1 MTTINAES
9 HFEFTIDNVDT
20 LKDPVFT
27 PPFATDYDL
36 FWQLKFTKTFPQ
48 NPDYSALFLYA
59 IPTPEE
65 KKTYANWI
73 RRRDY
78 TAAISIKDTEN
89 NTHLGWFCPRTD
101 RFSLRWKGQ
110 GTKRICRA
118 DTLPEKITIGV
129 HFNRTSLQSTF
140 HNNPLPP
147 EPYPEELA
155 LAWGRQLEI
164 TQQSR
169 CNKESNLQEVADV
182 KFVVEDRDIFAHSW
196 ILEERSEYF
205 RGLFRGRWIETTRKN
220 DNKKDEDE
228 SVKQGM
234 NDDPET
240 NNGINTSSTT
250 TTDDKDHL
258 TKYTIHVPDFHP
270 TTFYAFLQFLY
281 TNTIHF
287 AEDDSTPTTPYD
299 MLLISDKY
307 LVTSLRDIAKMQ
319 LIENLTPYNV
329 MEILLKKVRSY
340 EDIRSEV
347 MVYVKDNIVEIEKTS
362 VWKNIIHMCDEGVR
376 EAEEIESGEGSD
388 DFLRAGDTS
397 DYVEIMNELVQFL
410 REQKIRLSH
419 DKDPED
425 APMSID
431 NSLI

>member
-1 MTTINAES
+1 MTTTNVES

-20 LKDPVFT
+20 LKDPVYT

-36 FWQLKFTKTFPQ
+36 FWQLKFTKTFPE
-48 NPDYSALFLYA
+48 NSDYSALFLYA
-59 IPTPEE
+59 IPTSEE
-65 KKTYANWI
+65 KKTYGNWV

-78 TAAISIKDTEN
+78 TAIISIKDTEN
-89 NTHLGWFCPRTD
+89 NAYLGWFKPRTD

-110 GTKRICRA
+110 GTKRICRVDA
-118 DTLPEKITIGV
+118 LPEKITICV
-129 HFNRTSLQSTF
+129 HFDRTSLQSTF
-140 HNNPLPP
+140 HSDPLPP

-155 LAWGRQLEI
+155 LALGRQLEI
-164 TQQSR
+164 AQRSR
-169 CNKESNLQEVADV
+169 CNKENNLQEAADV
-182 KFVVEDRDIFAHSW
+182 KFVIGDEDIFAHSW

-220 DNKKDEDE
+220 DYKNDKNESEDE
-228 SVKQGM
+228 SVEQSM
-234 NDDPET
+234 DDDREHRT
-240 NNGINTSSTT
+240 NNGINTS
-250 TTDDKDHL
+250 TDDKDHL

-270 TTFYAFLQFLY
+270 TTFYAFVQFLY

-340 EDIRSEV
+340 EDIKREV
-347 MVYVKDNIVEIEKTS
+347 MVYVKDNIAEIEKTS
-362 VWKNIIHMCDEGVR
+362 VWKNIIQMYEKKNKNESGA
-376 EAEEIESGEGSD
+376 EAEEIENGEESE
-388 DFLRAGDTS
+388 DFTRAEDTS
-397 DYVEIMNELVQFL
+397 DYVETMNELVQFL
-410 REQKIRLSH
+410 RSQNIQLSH
-419 DKDPED
+419 DK
-425 APMSID
+425 S
-431 NSLI
+431 